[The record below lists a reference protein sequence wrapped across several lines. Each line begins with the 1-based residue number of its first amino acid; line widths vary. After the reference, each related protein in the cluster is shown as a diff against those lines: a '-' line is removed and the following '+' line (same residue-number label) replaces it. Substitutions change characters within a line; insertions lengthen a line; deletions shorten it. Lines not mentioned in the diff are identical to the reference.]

1 MGKGGNMMHS
11 LNIAC
16 NIRDKNLAF
25 SLRQLI
31 SQAAASE
38 VRGWNPG
45 KESQPAPE
53 IVILEDRNDGA
64 LFSQL
69 AAIQS
74 SLSRIFVF
82 VVSSN
87 KDPKHIIE
95 VMKKGGSEYFL
106 APIDREQ
113 FIKAVEEVRNNLISE
128 KNATEGLIYTFISSK
143 GGLGSTVLAVN
154 TAVALAQ
161 DSKEEIAFW
170 DMGFQTGDS
179 LVLLDIVPERT
190 IIDLCRNISRL
201 DYSLLQNA
209 MIRHKSGI
217 NLLAA
222 PFNPEEL
229 EEISSNHIAKLTKTI
244 STLYNRVVIDCSSTT
259 ITHSTVEAFLAS
271 EKVFIVIDLS
281 IPAVRNASRIS
292 KLMQRAGVRQENIE
306 FVVNRYVE
314 GGALSVQEVQKSLG
328 KRMFWLFPNDFNH
341 VVSSI
346 NNGKPL
352 FLADRRA
359 ALSKSISH
367 FVEKLQNPQ
376 SYFDVASLGQKRF
389 WAKIF

>member
-1 MGKGGNMMHS
+1 MHS

-16 NIRDKNLAF
+16 NIRDKNLAL

-45 KESQPAPE
+45 NESQPPPE

-69 AAIQS
+69 ASIQS
-74 SLSRIFVF
+74 SLPQISVF

-113 FIKAVEEVRNNLISE
+113 FIKAVEEVRNKLISE
-128 KNATEGLIYTFISSK
+128 KNETEGLIYTFISSK

-209 MIRHKSGI
+209 MIQHKSGI
-217 NLLAA
+217 QILAA

-244 STLYNRVVIDCSSTT
+244 GTLYSRVVIDCSSTT

-292 KLMQRAGVRQENIE
+292 KLMQRAGVRRENIE

-314 GGALSVQEVQKSLG
+314 GGTLSVQEVQKSLG

-341 VVSSI
+341 VISSI
-346 NNGKPL
+346 NSGKPL

-367 FVEKLQNPQ
+367 FVEKLQNPE
-376 SYFDVASLGQKRF
+376 SYFDVLSQGQKRF
-389 WAKIF
+389 WSKLF

>member
-16 NIRDKNLAF
+16 NIRDKNLAL

-45 KESQPAPE
+45 NESQPPPE

-69 AAIQS
+69 ASIQS
-74 SLSRIFVF
+74 SLPQISVF

-113 FIKAVEEVRNNLISE
+113 FIKAVEEVRNKLISE
-128 KNATEGLIYTFISSK
+128 KNETEGLIYTFISSK

-209 MIRHKSGI
+209 MIQHKSGI
-217 NLLAA
+217 QILAA

-244 STLYNRVVIDCSSTT
+244 GTLYSRVVIDCSSTT

-292 KLMQRAGVRQENIE
+292 KLMQRAGVRRENIE

-314 GGALSVQEVQKSLG
+314 GGTLSVQEVQKSLG

-341 VVSSI
+341 VISSI
-346 NNGKPL
+346 NSGKPL

-367 FVEKLQNPQ
+367 FVEKLQNPE
-376 SYFDVASLGQKRF
+376 SYFDVLSQGQKRF
-389 WAKIF
+389 WSKLF